1 MVHWKIVVKTCTI
14 ILMIAYGLR
23 THIFDTHFLSYK
35 ENNEIRTLFIN
46 KIINFSLFYAWQ
58 CINKHADIQEEL
70 MESWCLLS
78 HDILFKLLNY
88 RVNVWID
95 YYYINK
101 VSCHE
106 LSSNSFIAKY
116 RYRWSGNSSWCTDY
130 IIDKHSRENSI
141 VQWNHVSN
149 IKGEWLALWWTIK
162 M

>member
-88 RVNVWID
+88 RVNVLND
-95 YYYINK
+95 YYYRNNVLAVFIYNIINYLLTRYDH
-101 VSCHE
+101 VIHHDVLIISLINTHE
-106 LSSNSFIAKY
+106 KTVLFNRI
-116 RYRWSGNSSWCTDY
+116 
-130 IIDKHSRENSI
+130 
-141 VQWNHVSN
+141 
-149 IKGEWLALWWTIK
+149 

>member
-88 RVNVWID
+88 RVNVWND
-95 YYYINK
+95 YYSRNK
-101 VSCHE
+101 VSCCKP
-106 LSSNSFIAKY
+106 SSSSLIAIFIY
-116 RYRWSGNSSWCTDY
+116 NNITHLCTRLDLVIHHDEV
-130 IIDKHSRENSI
+130 IISLINNHCKI
-141 VQWNHVSN
+141 V
-149 IKGEWLALWWTIK
+149 LFR
-162 M
+162 

>member
-88 RVNVWID
+88 RVNVWND
-95 YYYINK
+95 YYYMNK

-106 LSSNSFIAKY
+106 HSSNSLSYVYLY
-116 RYRWSGNSSWCTDY
+116 RVTSTIC
-130 IIDKHSRENSI
+130 
-141 VQWNHVSN
+141 VSDM
-149 IKGEWLALWWTIK
+149 IW
-162 M
+162 

>member
-88 RVNVWID
+88 RVNVLND
-95 YYYINK
+95 YYYRNNVLAVFIYNIINYLLTRYDH
-101 VSCHE
+101 VIHHDVLIISLINTHE
-106 LSSNSFIAKY
+106 KTVLFNGI
-116 RYRWSGNSSWCTDY
+116 
-130 IIDKHSRENSI
+130 
-141 VQWNHVSN
+141 
-149 IKGEWLALWWTIK
+149 

>member
-88 RVNVWID
+88 RVNVLND
-95 YYYINK
+95 YYYRNM
-101 VSCHE
+101 
-106 LSSNSFIAKY
+106 
-116 RYRWSGNSSWCTDY
+116 T
-130 IIDKHSRENSI
+130 
-141 VQWNHVSN
+141 
-149 IKGEWLALWWTIK
+149 
-162 M
+162 

>member
-1 MVHWKIVVKTCTI
+1 MVHWKIVVKTCPI

-88 RVNVWID
+88 RVNVWND
-95 YYYINK
+95 YYYRYK
-101 VSCHE
+101 VSIETVFIYNTITHLCIRYDLVIHHDVVIISLINTHE
-106 LSSNSFIAKY
+106 KIVLS
-116 RYRWSGNSSWCTDY
+116 RGNAEV
-130 IIDKHSRENSI
+130 I
-141 VQWNHVSN
+141 
-149 IKGEWLALWWTIK
+149 
-162 M
+162 

>member
-1 MVHWKIVVKTCTI
+1 MVHWKIVVKTCPI

-88 RVNVWID
+88 RVNVWND
-95 YYYINK
+95 YYYMNK

-106 LSSNSFIAKY
+106 HSSNNFIAIHSTITY
-116 RYRWSGNSSWCTDY
+116 LCIRYDLVIHHDVVIISLTNTHEKIVLSRGNAEV
-130 IIDKHSRENSI
+130 I
-141 VQWNHVSN
+141 
-149 IKGEWLALWWTIK
+149 
-162 M
+162 

>member
-88 RVNVWID
+88 RVNVWND
-95 YYYINK
+95 YYYMNK

-106 LSSNSFIAKY
+106 HSSNIVCIFI
-116 RYRWSGNSSWCTDY
+116 
-130 IIDKHSRENSI
+130 
-141 VQWNHVSN
+141 QSN
-149 IKGEWLALWWTIK
+149 INYLCIRYDLVIHHDVLIISLINTREKIVLFRGNAKVI
-162 M
+162 